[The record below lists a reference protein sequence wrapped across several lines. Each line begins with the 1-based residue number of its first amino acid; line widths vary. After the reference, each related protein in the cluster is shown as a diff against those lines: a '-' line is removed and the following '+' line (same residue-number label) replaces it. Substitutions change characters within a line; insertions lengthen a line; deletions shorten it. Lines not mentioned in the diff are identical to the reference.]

1 MEKKPSAGIGTIFA
15 LGAVWFGAHVG
26 GGFASGNQTLQ
37 YFVRF
42 GWTAIWFPAIV
53 MAIVGLTAREII
65 IMAKNHGTYNYRAWA
80 LKAYSPFEK
89 IMAIVLEAATTL
101 LFLLATSGAIAGC
114 AALLQSYGI
123 PYLVGV
129 LLTGILLLL
138 LSIFGVKL
146 IARASSIMTI
156 IMVVSLLI
164 ITLTGISAKSGDL
177 SAVISTKE
185 STASTWT
192 IIWMG
197 LKYAGFQS
205 YGAITMI
212 PLAITM
218 KSNSDV
224 NKSIGIGFIINAV
237 MICLSCALILA
248 WFPVVKSDT
257 LPILTICKS
266 FDSNLLLA
274 IYSIMLV
281 LAFITTAL
289 GAVFGFVTR
298 FEKII
303 PKPEK
308 LVVKRSLLAV
318 IFMIAGMSISLL
330 GLTRIV
336 MVGYGWTGVIAIF
349 VIIIPMLTVGH
360 FKNRKF
366 LKEKGDLPAP
376 VQE

>member
-1 MEKKPSAGIGTIFA
+1 MEKKPSAGIGAIFA

-42 GWTAIWFPAIV
+42 GWTSIWFPAVI

-89 IMAIVLEAATTL
+89 VMAIVLEIATTL

-114 AALLQSYGI
+114 AALLQSFGV
-123 PYLVGV
+123 PYLIGV
-129 LLTGILLLL
+129 LLTGISLLF

-146 IARASSIMTI
+146 IARASSVMTI
-156 IMVVSLLI
+156 IMVVSLLV
-164 ITLTGISAKSGDL
+164 ITLVGISAKSREL
-177 SAVISTKE
+177 STVVSVKE
-185 STASTWT
+185 SSANAWT

-212 PLAITM
+212 PLAVTM

-224 NKSIGIGFIINAV
+224 NKAIGIGFVINTL
-237 MICLSCALILA
+237 MICLSCTLILV
-248 WFPVVKSDT
+248 WFSTVKADT

-266 FDSNLLLA
+266 LNSNLLIA
-274 IYSIMLV
+274 VYSIMLL

-308 LVVKRSLLAV
+308 LVVRRCLLA
-318 IFMIAGMSISLL
+318 ILFMVAGMSISLL

-336 MVGYGWTGVIAIF
+336 MVGYGWTGIIAIF
-349 VIIIPMLTVGH
+349 VIIIPMLTVGRI
-360 FKNRKF
+360 KNRKF

-376 VQE
+376 AQE